1 MPAETLELI
10 VFSQVVKHSSFAR
23 AAAELGL
30 TPSGVSRIVSRLEQ
44 QLGARLLQRTTRKL
58 ALTEAGTLFHARAT
72 RILSDLKE
80 AETEVSTSTARPRGT
95 VRMSAPIAF
104 GRLHIAPLLDRMLKQ
119 FPELG
124 VDLTLTDRFVDLV
137 EQGLDLAV
145 RIGALPDS
153 SLVARRICANHRILV
168 ASPEYLERRGR
179 PKSVSDLAT
188 HECLLFTAQSR
199 SRDWRL
205 IGPGGPARVVA
216 NGRLCSNNAEVLIRA
231 AREGCGIA
239 RGSTFVVAPAL
250 LAGDLVRVLAPY
262 EFEPTAIYV
271 AYPSARQLSRK
282 VRAVID
288 TLARSFDDPP
298 IWDRSLSARF
308 ADS

>member
-1 MPAETLELI
+1 MPAETFELI
-10 VFSQVVKHSSFAR
+10 VFSHVVKHSNFAR
-23 AAAELGL
+23 AATELAL
-30 TPSGVSRIVSRLEQ
+30 TPSGVSKIVSRLEQ
-44 QLGARLLQRTTRKL
+44 RLGARLLQRTTRKL
-58 ALTEAGTLFHARAT
+58 ALTEAGALFYART
-72 RILSDLKE
+72 MQILADLKE
-80 AETEVSTSTARPRGT
+80 AEAEVSASTARPRGT
-95 VRMSAPIAF
+95 VRMSAPVAF

-124 VDLTLTDRFVDLV
+124 IDLTLTDRFVDLV
-137 EQGLDLAV
+137 EQGVDLAV

-153 SLVARRICANHRILV
+153 GLVARRLCANRRILV
-168 ASPEYLERRGR
+168 ASPAYLERRGM
-179 PKSVSDLAT
+179 PKSVSELAT

-216 NGRLCSNNAEVLIRA
+216 NGRLCSNNAEVLLRA
-231 AREGCGIA
+231 AREGCGVA
-239 RGSTFVVAPAL
+239 RGSTFAAAPAL

-262 EFEPTAIYV
+262 EFEPTAIYIV
-271 AYPSARQLSRK
+271 YPSARQLSRK

-298 IWDRSLSARF
+298 IWDRSLAERV